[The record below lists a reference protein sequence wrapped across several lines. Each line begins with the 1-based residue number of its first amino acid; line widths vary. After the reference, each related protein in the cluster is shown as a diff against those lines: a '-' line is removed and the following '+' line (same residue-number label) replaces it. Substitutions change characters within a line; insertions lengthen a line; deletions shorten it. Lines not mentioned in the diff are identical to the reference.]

1 MYGFTTTLPM
11 VLEEDPYIP
20 GQYLPEMEAPT
31 AIQDTSVTA
40 LKRRG
45 TLLTQMPPISN
56 LSTEKFSNSNWKALE
71 ALQYAQAMKIASD
84 ETKMYQRRSRAI
96 AKAKGRQA
104 QKIAEG

>member
-1 MYGFTTTLPM
+1 MYGAPVDSPI
-11 VLEEDPYIP
+11 VLEEEPYIP
-20 GQYLPEMEAPT
+20 GQYLPEAA
-31 AIQDTSVTA
+31 AINLLQDTSVAA

-45 TLLTQMPPISN
+45 TLLSQMPPISV
-56 LSTEKFSNSNWKALE
+56 LGTEKFSNSNWKALE

-84 ETKMYQRRSRAI
+84 ETKAYQRRSRAI